1 MCHPVSVC
9 WGINSDTLKQSLEIM
24 FQKHI
29 FFFIKISLRSI
40 PKGPINIRPVIKVIG
55 VKCATYHNTALMMH
69 IILRILYTDTLFA
82 VAPWNIFRH
91 ISYRIFLLDTP
102 RSVWYMWIFGYKSQG
117 SITQIYFKEC
127 VHMLSKGPGR
137 WYVLIT
143 SGLDSC
149 CSLKSTALVVELFF
163 RTWLGWTLL
172 TTKSNVVYVR

>member
-29 FFFIKISLRSI
+29 FFFIKTSLKSI
-40 PKGPINIRPVIKVIG
+40 PKGPINKRPVIKVIG

-69 IILRILYTDTLFA
+69 IILRILYTDTLLA
-82 VAPWNIFRH
+82 VAPWNIFATSVIVYFCLIRH
-91 ISYRIFLLDTP
+91 VPYDICEYLGINLKGQLL
-102 RSVWYMWIFGYKSQG
+102 K
-117 SITQIYFKEC
+117 IYFKEC
-127 VHMLSKGPGR
+127 VHMLSKGPGG

-149 CSLKSTALVVELFF
+149 CSLKSTALVVELFI